1 MSESSSRD
9 DGAEFDYYL
18 PGMPSL
24 SPEQGPVEWFLKRLF
39 RRRGSLEVVR
49 RPER

>member
-9 DGAEFDYYL
+9 DEAEFDYYL

-24 SPEQGPVEWFLKRLF
+24 SSGPGRVEQFLTRLF
-39 RRRGSLEVVR
+39 RRRGGLKVVYR
-49 RPER
+49 RR